1 MTVCGVWHP
10 ASNLVAREIGDCIYV
25 GPQDLLEAVQG
36 ASVRGPVIT
45 NRPGEGIKEFGS
57 LDGEAGFFQ
66 GLGLGAR
73 LDGWFQDH
81 SSFLRSS
88 DTLDVPLL
96 RDQPLQDFPA
106 EDDPVTLVPSL
117 D

>member
-1 MTVCGVWHP
+1 MTGCGVWHP

-36 ASVRGPVIT
+36 AAVHGPVVT

-57 LDGEAGFFQ
+57 LDCEAGFSKGF
-66 GLGLGAR
+66 GLGAR

-81 SSFLRSS
+81 SSF
-88 DTLDVPLL
+88 
-96 RDQPLQDFPA
+96 
-106 EDDPVTLVPSL
+106 
-117 D
+117 

>member
-1 MTVCGVWHP
+1 MAVSGVRHP
-10 ASNLVAREIGDCIYV
+10 ASNLVAWEIGDRIYV

-57 LDGEAGFFQ
+57 LDGETGFFQ

-81 SSFLRSS
+81 SSF
-88 DTLDVPLL
+88 
-96 RDQPLQDFPA
+96 
-106 EDDPVTLVPSL
+106 
-117 D
+117 